1 MYFVVLG
8 CLRWLFSFDPLFFFF
23 FLFGCARVECVV
35 ATERVF
41 NFGFRNCA
49 WCGFASVR
57 SEGQVK
63 SVASTLVS
71 IDGWLN
77 SQIRAPPMYSFERH
91 QKPLN
96 RAVGK
101 RKDQRASLLDCD

>member
-1 MYFVVLG
+1 VLG
-8 CLRWLFSFDPLFFFF
+8 VGLR
-23 FLFGCARVECVV
+23 
-35 ATERVF
+35 
-41 NFGFRNCA
+41 
-49 WCGFASVR
+49 ASVR

-101 RKDQRASLLDCD
+101 RKDQRASLLDCDCEVEFWWRTKEKKCVNVLRGAMQCRTQMRC